1 MGTNSFQNGHLC
13 LLLVHSKPEKKEDT
27 QKVRGF
33 LQSILGVWQH
43 LFVRCALYDPI
54 FLFIPSLLKTVP
66 VLLDFE
72 FSLASN
78 HSPNDMAAVIDTLEL
93 L

>member
-1 MGTNSFQNGHLC
+1 MGTYSLQNGHFC
-13 LLLVHSKPEKKEDT
+13 LLLVHSQPEKKEDT

-33 LQSILGVWQH
+33 LQGILGFWQH
-43 LFVRCALYDPI
+43 LFVRCALYDPM
-54 FLFIPSLLKTVP
+54 FLFIPSLLKAVP
-66 VLLDFE
+66 VLLDLE

-78 HSPNDMAAVIDTLEL
+78 HSPNDTATVIDTLGL